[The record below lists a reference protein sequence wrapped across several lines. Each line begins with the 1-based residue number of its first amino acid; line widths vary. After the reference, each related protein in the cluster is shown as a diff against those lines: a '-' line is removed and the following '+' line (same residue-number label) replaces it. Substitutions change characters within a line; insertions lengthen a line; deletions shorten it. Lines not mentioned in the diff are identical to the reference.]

1 MSIRLAAVF
10 CTLAAILVARPAPA
24 ADQPPVLTHCLV
36 SVTDRNGE
44 AQVPAQEGGVIVSI
58 NVRKGQFVRKG
69 EVVAQIDDTIP
80 QAEKKKAAAERDA
93 AQEKA
98 NSNVNI
104 NYSTAAAGVAQ
115 YTYERNKQAYD
126 KVPNSV
132 AYVEV
137 KRLELD
143 WERAK
148 FQIEQAHIDQRV
160 DKLTANAKGA
170 EVDAAEESIRH
181 RQIKAPLDGIV
192 VDITPHEGE
201 WVKPG
206 DTVMH
211 IVRLD
216 RLQVEGYLKA
226 SQYAATDILDRKVV
240 VSISLA
246 HHPEPVQF
254 AGQVVFVSPIV
265 EASGEYRVLA
275 EVDNRQATTGRND
288 DWLLNPGV
296 TASMTIDTT
305 KDIAAK

>member
-1 MSIRLAAVF
+1 MLIRLTAILCA
-10 CTLAAILVARPAPA
+10 LAALVVARPTSA

-36 SVTDRNGE
+36 STISE
-44 AQVPAQEGGVIVSI
+44 AQVPAQEAGVVVSI
-58 NVRKGQFVRKG
+58 NVKKGQLVKKG
-69 EVVAQIDDTIP
+69 DVIAQMDDAIP
-80 QAEKKKAAAERDA
+80 QAEKKKAAAERAA

-98 NSNVNI
+98 DSDVNI
-104 NYSTAAAGVAQ
+104 KYSTAAAGVAEF
-115 YTYERNKQAYD
+115 TYRKNKEAFD
-126 KVPNSV
+126 SVKNSV
-132 AYVEV
+132 PWVEV

-143 WERAK
+143 WQRAL
-148 FQIEQAHIDQRV
+148 FQIQQAHIDQRV
-160 DKLTANAKGA
+160 DKLTANAKSA

-216 RLQVEGYLKA
+216 RLQVEGYLKS
-226 SQYAATDILDRKVV
+226 SQYAAQDIRDRKVV

-254 AGQVVFVSPIV
+254 AGQVVFVSPLV

-275 EVDNRQATTGRND
+275 EVDNRQAAAGRND
-288 DWLLNPGV
+288 DWLLSPGV

>member
-10 CTLAAILVARPAPA
+10 CAFAAIIVARPSSA

-58 NVRKGQFVRKG
+58 NVRKGQFVKKG

-98 NSNVNI
+98 DSDVNI
-104 NYSTAAAGVAQ
+104 KYSTAAAGVAEF
-115 YTYERNKQAYD
+115 TYRRNKEAFD
-126 KVPNSV
+126 SVKNSV
-132 AYVEV
+132 PWVEV

-143 WERAK
+143 WQRAL
-148 FQIEQAHIDQRV
+148 FQIQQAHIDQRV
-160 DKLTANAKGA
+160 DKLTANAKSA
-170 EVDAAEESIRH
+170 EVEAADESIRH
-181 RQIKAPLDGIV
+181 RQIKSPLDGIV
-192 VDITPHEGE
+192 VGFTPHEGE

-206 DTVMH
+206 DTVMD

-226 SQYAATDILDRKVV
+226 SQYAPTDIRDRKVV
-240 VSISLA
+240 VSVSLA

-254 AGQVVFVSPIV
+254 PGQIVFVSPIV

-275 EVDNRQATTGRND
+275 EVDNRKDTTGRND
-288 DWLLNPGV
+288 DWLLRPGD